1 MLLPMI
7 DLCWLKFIRAFGL
20 MMQLAEESRLI
31 MMLISCTMAVAFI
44 VNVCSGRTIFQ
55 DLCNAV
61 GSRRLETNLA
71 MQPSPITIPVSNII
85 KRHLKMPL
93 QWTYYDDLPMATVL
107 KNNGSTVIM
116 RIYTAYN
123 FMPQLSGA
131 NLLGRYHFVEAI
143 FKWGSLKSEHSID
156 NYHFSLELQALHRCA
171 QLENNLEYLTLSYLF
186 ELSCVKNE
194 HLMEV
199 TDQLKWISQ
208 PGSSMELPP
217 FHLGSLLQPFGSD
230 YFSYEGTY
238 DNGDVVLPT
247 TWLISRNISVVNWR
261 QLGEFEALYGRNGNR
276 NCKNGR
282 EQQALGNRNVYLN
295 M

>member
-1 MLLPMI
+1 MI

-44 VNVCSGRTIFQ
+44 VN
-55 DLCNAV
+55 
-61 GSRRLETNLA
+61 
-71 MQPSPITIPVSNII
+71 
-85 KRHLKMPL
+85 
-93 QWTYYDDLPMATVL
+93 
-107 KNNGSTVIM
+107 
-116 RIYTAYN
+116 
-123 FMPQLSGA
+123 
-131 NLLGRYHFVEAI
+131 
-143 FKWGSLKSEHSID
+143 
-156 NYHFSLELQALHRCA
+156 ALHRCA

>member
-71 MQPSPITIPVSNII
+71 MQPSPITIP
-85 KRHLKMPL
+85 
-93 QWTYYDDLPMATVL
+93 
-107 KNNGSTVIM
+107 
-116 RIYTAYN
+116 
-123 FMPQLSGA
+123 
-131 NLLGRYHFVEAI
+131 
-143 FKWGSLKSEHSID
+143 
-156 NYHFSLELQALHRCA
+156 ALHRCA